1 MTAQTPLCF
10 EGSDVEKT
18 TKYADLT
25 SAVSSEIR
33 VLTDMDNVTEKIK
46 EEEPQ
51 AEKVELLV
59 PWRDE
64 NFQSKTRYDRVN

>member
-18 TKYADLT
+18 TKYVDLT

-33 VLTDMDNVTEKIK
+33 VLTDIDNVTEKIK

-51 AEKVELLV
+51 VEKVELLV

>member
-18 TKYADLT
+18 TKSADLT

-33 VLTDMDNVTEKIK
+33 VLTDIDNVTEKIK

-51 AEKVELLV
+51 VEKVELLV

>member
-1 MTAQTPLCF
+1 MTAHAPLCF

-33 VLTDMDNVTEKIK
+33 VLTDIDNVTEKIK
-46 EEEPQ
+46 EEEPKV
-51 AEKVELLV
+51 EKVELLV

-64 NFQSKTRYDRVN
+64 NFQSNTRYNRVN

>member
-18 TKYADLT
+18 TKSTDLT
-25 SAVSSEIR
+25 SALSSEIR
-33 VLTDMDNVTEKIK
+33 VLTDINNVTEKIK

-51 AEKVELLV
+51 VEKVELLV